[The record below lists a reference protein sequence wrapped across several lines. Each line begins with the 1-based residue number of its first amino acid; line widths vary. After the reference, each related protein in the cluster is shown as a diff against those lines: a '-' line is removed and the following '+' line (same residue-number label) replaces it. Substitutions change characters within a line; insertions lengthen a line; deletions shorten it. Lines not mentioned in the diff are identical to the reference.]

1 MCQNAPT
8 VSPPQS
14 PHNEH
19 PPAPRG
25 SLPELTRR
33 NGINM
38 SGLRLTDKTELKKT
52 GTTNTK
58 GISWCSHSGVMLLH
72 PGLYHF
78 QQISGRCFLQLLGQC
93 LRLPIKEH
101 VSFRLV
107 GAIKVCVGGVL
118 LLYYTE
124 VCWKHSTH
132 ECFWRSFI
140 SSQMC
145 FFFNWKS
152 YVFKGYTFNLSPSKH
167 AGTSWNWKSIYILT
181 IKWN

>member
-1 MCQNAPT
+1 MSECSYCESSSESSQWAPPRPKRESAWIDQTKRNKYVRAQTNRQNW
-8 VSPPQS
+8 
-14 PHNEH
+14 
-19 PPAPRG
+19 
-25 SLPELTRR
+25 
-33 NGINM
+33 I
-38 SGLRLTDKTELKKT
+38 KKT

-152 YVFKGYTFNLSPSKH
+152 YIFKGYTFNLSPSKH

>member
-1 MCQNAPT
+1 MTTSVCGWAT
-8 VSPPQS
+8 HICVSMLKLTGLCVSVLLLRVLLRGLPMRTPP
-14 PHNEH
+14 H
-19 PPAPRG
+19 PPKRESACIDQTKPNKYDDSDKQTKLNYKVRL
-25 SLPELTRR
+25 SRKQEDSTPKP
-33 NGINM
+33 NG
-38 SGLRLTDKTELKKT
+38 T

-58 GISWCSHSGVMLLH
+58 GVSCCSHAGVMLLR

-78 QQISGRCFLQLLGQC
+78 QQISGRCFLQLLGQR
-93 LRLPIKEH
+93 LRLPIQEH

-140 SSQMC
+140 SGQM
-145 FFFNWKS
+145 FF
-152 YVFKGYTFNLSPSKH
+152 
-167 AGTSWNWKSIYILT
+167 
-181 IKWN
+181 